1 MATPNPEDPP
11 QPAADDAE
19 TYVLDASAAVEYL
32 LQSEAGERVA
42 DIIAGARLIAP
53 DTFDSE
59 VMSSLR
65 NMVLHG
71 DIDEART
78 LAALS
83 DLEAMPIERI
93 SSRRLIPLA
102 WGYYHNIT
110 AYDALYVAAAKVYGA
125 TVPTSDGHLTRAPA
139 SVLDVPLRNVRDV

>member
-1 MATPNPEDPP
+1 MVAPNPEDPP
-11 QPAADDAE
+11 KTETDVGE

-32 LQSEAGERVA
+32 LQSEQGERVSA
-42 DIIAGARLIAP
+42 IIGGARLVAP
-53 DTFDSE
+53 DTLDSE

-71 DIDEART
+71 EIDETRALEA
-78 LAALS
+78 LAG
-83 DLEAMPIERI
+83 LEAMDVERI
-93 SSRRLIPLA
+93 SSRPLIPLA

-125 TVPTSDGHLTRAPA
+125 TVLTSDGHLTRAPA
-139 SVLDVPLRNVRDV
+139 SVLDVAVRNVRVI